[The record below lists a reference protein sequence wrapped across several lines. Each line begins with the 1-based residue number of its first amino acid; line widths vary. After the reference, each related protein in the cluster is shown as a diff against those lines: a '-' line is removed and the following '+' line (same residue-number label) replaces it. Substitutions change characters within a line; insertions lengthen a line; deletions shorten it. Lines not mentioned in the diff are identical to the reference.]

1 MRKPRF
7 PDNEIHFSIV
17 FLNIIMSFY
26 GFATSYSNIEL
37 EWARITLC
45 CLWVGLL
52 IAASLNQGNIFANIY
67 TKSADIAIALG
78 IMAMYGYLY
87 WQSML
92 WYHKVGG
99 ILAASSYLTIRIV
112 FELSVGETQNLVNL
126 WHIVVITLIF
136 MVPYSLK
143 EDPLQW

>member
-1 MRKPRF
+1 MRQPRF
-7 PDNEIHFSIV
+7 EDKEIHFSII

-37 EWARITLC
+37 EWAKIMLC
-45 CLWVGLL
+45 SLWIGLA
-52 IAASLNQGNIFANIY
+52 IVASLNQGNIYKNKY
-67 TKSADIAIALG
+67 TKGADIVIALT
-78 IMAMYGYLY
+78 IMGMYTYVY
-87 WQSML
+87 WYSMK

-99 ILAASSYLTIRIV
+99 ILAATSYLSIRI
-112 FELSVGETQNLVNL
+112 FFKTDVGETQNLVNL

-143 EDPLQW
+143 EDPIV